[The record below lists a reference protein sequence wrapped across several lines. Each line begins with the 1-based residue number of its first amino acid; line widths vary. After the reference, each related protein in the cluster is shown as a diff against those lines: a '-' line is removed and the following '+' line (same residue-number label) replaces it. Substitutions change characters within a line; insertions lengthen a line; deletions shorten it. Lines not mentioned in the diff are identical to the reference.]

1 MATYW
6 QVIPGVRASL
16 FAPERVGYC
25 QLQVAIGEIK
35 STIFAHPEFTTFNQT
50 ITQLFEG
57 WKTRNRPQ
65 LHAIAI
71 GDKPKELIDCLAE
84 DLLDSFAQ
92 APLLDAYDVYQHLLD
107 YWATTMQDDLYQL
120 VSDGWQALIVD
131 GANQGQPN
139 TDLLPPALLIK
150 RYFATDAAAIEQLEA
165 ARDAFSRQLEELD
178 EEEGGEDGLLAEG
191 KTDKG
196 KLSAKSVK
204 DRIKAIKNDLAA
216 ADERATLERYLA
228 VLEQEAAAGKTVKD
242 GQKALDIK
250 VAKKYAQLS
259 EAEIKGLVIED
270 KWLATLAVDVQTEL
284 DRVSQALT
292 SRIRQLAERYATPL
306 PKLIVKVEA
315 LAAKVN
321 GHLARMGFSI

>member
-1 MATYW
+1 MAAYW
-6 QVIPGVRASL
+6 QVIPAVRASL

-35 STIFAHPEFTTFNQT
+35 PTIFAHPEFTAFNRT
-50 ITQLFEG
+50 ITELFEG
-57 WKTRNRPQ
+57 WKTRSRPQ
-65 LHAIAI
+65 LYAIAI
-71 GDKPKELIDCLAE
+71 GDKPKALIDSLAE
-84 DLLDSFAQ
+84 DLLASFAQ

-107 YWATTMQDDLYQL
+107 YWATVMQDDLYQL

-131 GANQGQPN
+131 GPNQGQPN
-139 TDLLPPALLIK
+139 TDLLPPELLIK

-165 ARDAFSRQLEELD
+165 ARDVFSRTLEELD
-178 EEEGGEDGLLAEG
+178 EEQGGEDGLLVEG

-204 DRIKAIKNDLAA
+204 DRIKAIKHDLTA
-216 ADERATLERYLA
+216 ADERTALEHYLA
-228 VLEQEAAAGKTVKD
+228 VLEQESAAGKNIKD
-242 GQKALDIK
+242 SQKALDVK
-250 VAKKYAQLS
+250 VAKQYAQLID
-259 EAEIKGLVIED
+259 ADIKALLIED

-306 PKLIVKVEA
+306 PKLTVEVEA

-321 GHLARMGFSI
+321 EHLAKMGFAL